1 MGKGTSQ
8 VRAQTQSGGLVK
20 NLIRLSGV
28 VFGLLIA
35 MPCLAATEGAPQTV
49 SFEFVWLLVGL
60 LFGLGFFILIL
71 LANMAKRRQAEL
83 ELVKYKEDLEA
94 KVAQRTVE
102 LSAVNENLA
111 EQIEL
116 ARRSDEELRE
126 NERKLALLFGNLPGM
141 VYRTQ
146 RGTRWELDFVSGGCE
161 ELTGYTPEE
170 LLSGDRRFYADH
182 VIAHDDRVHVRR
194 EIFEKA
200 SAGEAYRVHYKAQ
213 TKDGRERWV
222 WDQGQGVLDEEGHL
236 IALEGFVGDLTERVR
251 VEENLRESE
260 ERYRGLV
267 EASPDAI
274 VVHQDG
280 EIVFVNNA
288 AMGLLGAKTS
298 EELIGSRV
306 TKFVH
311 PDYMDMVVER
321 IAMVQ
326 KAGGEL
332 PLAEEVL
339 LSLDQKP
346 FNAEVAGRMVTFGGL
361 PAIQLVIR
369 DITVRKQAEEGLRV
383 ASTVFN
389 TTHEGIMVSDADNRI
404 KAINPA
410 FSRITGY
417 EPDEVIGKN
426 PSLLSSGRHE
436 DDFYDRMWASIRQ
449 SGYWEGEIWNRRK
462 TGETYP
468 EWLSV
473 TVIRDKRG
481 KVVEYVGVFTDITK
495 RKQDEEQILRQ
506 ANYDSLTGLP
516 SRNLFFDRLN
526 TTLAEARRDHSMVA
540 LLFIDLDHFKVVN
553 DTMGHVVGDRLLQL
567 ATDRLSACVRESDT
581 VARFGGDE
589 FTVILRE
596 ISKAEDAA
604 KVAEKIIESISE
616 PFTLDGRETFIGAS
630 IGITI
635 YPYDADDVTTM
646 LRNADMAMYQA
657 KEQGRNAFHFY
668 TPEMNTAALQRMVME
683 GALRRAV
690 ENEEFILHYQPV
702 IEAAS
707 GRVVAAEALIRW
719 EDPDVGLT
727 MPDRFIG
734 LAEET
739 GLIAPVGEWVLTE
752 ALRQTKAWHD
762 EGFPDLA
769 IAVNLSNKQIK
780 RGMDKAKVE
789 NILALTGFDPAKLTL
804 EITETLVMEDT
815 EHNTAWMAELRQ
827 MGIRFSIDDFGTGYS
842 SLSYLKR
849 LPADSIKIDRSFIK
863 DLFEKGG
870 EKPLVEAMIAMAHS
884 LNLKVTA
891 EGVEEIRH
899 VEFLESQG
907 CDYLQGFYFSRPLTV
922 EAFRAVLD
930 EQRALAAGE

>member
-1 MGKGTSQ
+1 VLNRTLRCVLMRRSKQAIAGGT
-8 VRAQTQSGGLVK
+8 A
-20 NLIRLSGV
+20 
-28 VFGLLIA
+28 FAIA
-35 MPCLAATEGAPQTV
+35 SVISSPSFAATQTSEDVV
-49 SFEFVWLLVGL
+49 SPEFVWLLVGL
-60 LFGLGFFILIL
+60 LFGLGCFILIL
-71 LANMAKRRQAEL
+71 LGNIAKRRRAEF
-83 ELVKYKEDLEA
+83 ELIKYKKDLEA
-94 KVAQRTVE
+94 KVEERTVQ

-111 EQIEL
+111 EQI
-116 ARRSDEELRE
+116 AIVSKSEEALRE

-141 VYRTQ
+141 VYRTR
-146 RGTRWELDFVSGGCE
+146 RGERWELDFVSEGCHA
-161 ELTGYTPEE
+161 LTGYTPDE
-170 LLSGDRRFYADH
+170 LLAGDRRTYADK
-182 VIAHDDRVHVRR
+182 VIAIDDRTHVRK
-194 EIFEKA
+194 EIFETA
-200 SAGEAYRVHYKAQ
+200 SKGDAYRVHYKVI
-213 TKDGRERWV
+213 TKEGRERWV
-222 WDQGQGVLDEEGHL
+222 WDQGQGVIDDEGHL

-280 EIVFVNNA
+280 IVIFLNNA
-288 AMGLLGAKTS
+288 AMELLGARS
-298 EELIGSRV
+298 VEDIIG
-306 TKFVH
+306 TKVARFVH
-311 PDYMDMVVER
+311 PDYIDMVAER
-321 IAMVQ
+321 IALITEN
-326 KAGGEL
+326 KGSL
-332 PLAEEVL
+332 PLAEERL
-339 LSLDQKP
+339 LTLDGTA
-346 FNAEVAGRMVTFGGL
+346 FDAEVAGRTVTYGGL

-369 DITVRKQAEEGLRV
+369 NITARKQAEEGLRV

-389 TTHEGIMVSDADNRI
+389 TTTEGIMVSDVNNKI

-410 FSRITGY
+410 FTKITGY
-417 EPDEVIGKN
+417 EPDEVVGKS
-426 PSLLSSGRHE
+426 PSMMSSGRHDAE
-436 DDFYDRMWASIRQ
+436 FYERMWSSLERK
-449 SGYWEGEIWNRRK
+449 GYWEGEIWNRRRD
-462 TGETYP
+462 GETFP
-468 EWLSV
+468 EWLSI
-473 TVIRDKRG
+473 TVIRDDEG
-481 KVVEYVGVFTDITK
+481 KVIEYVGVFMDITK
-495 RKQDEEQILRQ
+495 RKKDEEQILRQ

-516 SRNLFFDRLN
+516 SRSLFFDRLN
-526 TTLAEARRDHSMVA
+526 TILAEARRDHSMVA

-567 ATDRLSACVRESDT
+567 AADRLSACVRESDT

-596 ISKAEDAA
+596 VIRAEDAA
-604 KVAEKIIESISE
+604 LVAEKIIESISE
-616 PFTLDGRETFIGAS
+616 PFVLDGRETFIGAS
-630 IGITI
+630 VGITI

-657 KEQGRNAFHFY
+657 KDQGRNAFHFY

-702 IEAAS
+702 IETAT
-707 GRVVAAEALIRW
+707 GKVVAAEALVRW
-719 EDPDVGLT
+719 EDPEVGLT

-739 GLIAPVGEWVLTE
+739 GLIAPVGEWVLRE

-762 EGFPDLA
+762 MGFDDLT

-780 RGMDKAKVE
+780 RGLDKQKVE
-789 NILALTGFDPAKLTL
+789 EILATTGFRPTKLTL

-815 EHNTAWMAELRQ
+815 EHNTAWMEELRE

-849 LPADSIKIDRSFIK
+849 LPANSIKIDRSFIK

-870 EKPLVEAMIAMAHS
+870 EKPLVEAIIAMAHS

-891 EGVEEIRH
+891 EGVEDARH
-899 VEFLESQG
+899 VEFLEG
-907 CDYLQGFYFSRPLTV
+907 LDCDFLQGFYFSKPLTAEAFKTVLEEQSTFTV
-922 EAFRAVLD
+922 EA
-930 EQRALAAGE
+930 